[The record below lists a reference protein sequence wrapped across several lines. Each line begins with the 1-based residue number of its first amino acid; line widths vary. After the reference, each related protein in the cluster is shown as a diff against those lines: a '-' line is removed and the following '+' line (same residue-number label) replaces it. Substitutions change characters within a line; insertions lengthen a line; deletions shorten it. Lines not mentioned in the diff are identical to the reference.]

1 MDRYAGRMGMLRAV
15 GWLAF
20 AAQGAALLYANLKR
34 D

>member
-1 MDRYAGRMGMLRAV
+1 MDRTAGRFSMFRAI